1 MKKVDMFA
9 ADKAMAERVADYM
22 NKKVW
27 GITLRKRLSL
37 DIKKLEDSIHG
48 LENCRGSIIGTNVDE
63 AIANI
68 RTKID
73 DKKKKVA
80 DQIKEEARFEWCK
93 ADDAFYKAY
102 KSAETKAQIYTAIEK
117 WFAEYHLNVAQTD
130 FEFALMDAI
139 GGERNATTTQIIR
152 SGATQFTV
160 EKRTKNDILRIF
172 YGKLSEK
179 MLEVG
184 TLKPAVIPEDI
195 REAYAPKKRAKK
207 ADK

>member
-1 MKKVDMFA
+1 MKKIDMFQ
-9 ADKAMAERVADYM
+9 ADRAMAERVADYM
-22 NKKVW
+22 TKKVW

-37 DIKKLEDSIHG
+37 DIKKLEDSIQG

-68 RTKID
+68 RTQID
-73 DKKKKVA
+73 EKKKKVA
-80 DQIKEEARFEWCK
+80 KQIADEARFEWCK
-93 ADDAFYKAY
+93 ADDIFYKAY
-102 KSAETKAQIYTAIEK
+102 KNAETKAQIYTAIEA
-117 WFAEYHLNVAQTD
+117 WFAEYNLGVAQTD

-139 GGERNATTTQIIR
+139 SGERNATATQIIR
-152 SGATQFTV
+152 SGATKFTV

-184 TLKPAVIPEDI
+184 TLKPATIPEDI
-195 REAYAPKKRAKK
+195 RDAYAPKKRNKK
-207 ADK
+207 